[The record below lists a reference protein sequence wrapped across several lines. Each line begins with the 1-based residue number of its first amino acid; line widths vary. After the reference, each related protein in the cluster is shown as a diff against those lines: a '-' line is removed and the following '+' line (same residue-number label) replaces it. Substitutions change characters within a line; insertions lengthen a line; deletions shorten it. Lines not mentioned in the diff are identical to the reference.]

1 MIDRF
6 MGHPVTPPKPGRQGT
21 RKDMSPAELSAH
33 RSEINRRW
41 RERNPDALREHK
53 RKDYE
58 KHGEHIRAKSRERHH
73 RQNTQRD
80 IERITAWK
88 DANPNRVARS
98 RLLKNAKVRATALGL
113 AFDLTLED
121 ITLPEV
127 CPVLG
132 IEIVFGRGQVQ
143 PGSPTVDRVV
153 PERGYI
159 RDNICVISHRANQI
173 KSNGTIAEHEAVL
186 RYMRERA

>member
-1 MIDRF
+1 MIAAMIDRF
-6 MGHPVTPPKPGRQGT
+6 IGYSVTRPTAGR
-21 RKDMSPAELSAH
+21 RKSEASLAERKRVNDAKWRHKNADKLKANKKAH
-33 RSEINRRW
+33 YLANA
-41 RERNPDALREHK
+41 DDL
-53 RKDYE
+53 
-58 KHGEHIRAKSRERHH
+58 RAKARDRHH
-73 RQNTQRD
+73 RQNSERD
-80 IERITAWK
+80 IQRITAWK

-113 AFDLTLED
+113 DFDLTLED
-121 ITLPEV
+121 ITLPDV

-143 PGSPTVDRVV
+143 PGSPTVDRIV
-153 PERGYI
+153 PEKGYVKG
-159 RDNICVISHRANQI
+159 NVCVISHRANQI

>member
-1 MIDRF
+1 MIEEF
-6 MGHPVTPPKPGRQGT
+6 TGEPVTKPLVGRGHKSDLSLSE
-21 RKDMSPAELSAH
+21 RKRIHYLSRHEHYKSVA
-33 RSEINRRW
+33 
-41 RERNPDALREHK
+41 REK
-53 RKDYE
+53 
-58 KHGEHIRAKSRERHH
+58 HH

-88 DANPNRVARS
+88 HANPNRVARS

-132 IEIVFGRGQVQ
+132 IQIVFGRGQVQ

-153 PERGYI
+153 PERGYV
-159 RDNICVISHRANQI
+159 RGNICVISHRANQI

>member
-1 MIDRF
+1 MIREF
-6 MGHPVTPPKPGRQGT
+6 TGEPVTPPDHDEFLENKRE
-21 RKDMSPAELSAH
+21 A
-33 RSEINRRW
+33 NRLW
-41 RERNPDALREHK
+41 RMNNADYIKETK
-53 RKDYE
+53 RRDYE
-58 KHGEHIRAKSRERHH
+58 LNGEKIRRRSREYHH

-88 DANPNRVARS
+88 HANPNRVARS

-153 PERGYI
+153 PEKGYVRG
-159 RDNICVISHRANQI
+159 NVCVISHRANQI